1 MKQIQAKI
9 WYSLNYHVSMTVKS
23 RSDDVDSQVGYLIF
37 KRKIKNLLKFEPF
50 DLGQTVTNMVSGDA
64 REIFSRRPNTNNLF
78 MQRKLIYFKILY
90 TKFKG

>member
-1 MKQIQAKI
+1 
-9 WYSLNYHVSMTVKS
+9 
-23 RSDDVDSQVGYLIF
+23 
-37 KRKIKNLLKFEPF
+37 LKFEPF